1 MFFMTKNENLKW
13 LISEDIAFV
22 TFKKFVT
29 SLFQKLKALGKQIN
43 L

>member
-1 MFFMTKNENLKW
+1 MFFMTKKENLKW

-22 TFKKFVT
+22 TLKKFVT